1 MVGSSVQPAR
11 GEVDERGA
19 DLLGRGEPVDVALHR
34 FDRLLQRLGVG
45 LGAETNDGEVDR
57 PARVG
62 GGLQRVA
69 ELVGESVG
77 LSASLRP
84 SVNTTACD
92 GVPSR

>member
-1 MVGSSVQPAR
+1 VQPAR

-19 DLLGRGEPVDVALHR
+19 DLVGRAEPVDVALHR
-34 FDRLLQRLGVG
+34 VKRLLQGRGVG
-45 LGAETNDGEVDR
+45 LGAERRGSAAAFSASRSWSTD
-57 PARVG
+57 
-62 GGLQRVA
+62 
-69 ELVGESVG
+69 SVG